1 MNKIILLG
9 HASSGL
15 HEVEALLLSS
25 GMQSALPSKRDN
37 LMPADVVHTLCQA
50 HQCAQVNEATTEED
64 FAPVKAGAIWSGLAM
79 DLMLGNLQQPL
90 WGWADTRNIY
100 WLDYWAE
107 LDPHATFV
115 MVYDHPHKALQV
127 MSAQLVDKPLEMQIA
142 RLLEN
147 WQAYNGAMLSFY
159 SRHATR
165 CLLVNA
171 GCAREQLQ
179 AYLGQLGTQL
189 HGKAPKL
196 CGEAFVAL
204 ETKGKAPLPM
214 QANLALAISEAPEI
228 AAVSITAW
236 FGGATDLDQHLL
248 QQLLHDHPVALQVFA
263 ELEAASTVPNVHVD
277 SANVHPGAAW
287 LQLIQQR
294 QATADLVM
302 ALYEKLQ
309 IQLSQL
315 QVQQSQIT
323 KLASELDKSKRLA
336 ANAQTQVQAL
346 PAPKLQELEEENDLL
361 LTQLHQVQEEL
372 ERYYLENQALK
383 KTQVKPTARLY
394 GAADRIQQQLT
405 YRLGTTFIANSRS
418 LGGWL
423 RMPFALRR
431 EVNAYR
437 VDMSK
442 KGNKNLPPIHT
453 YADAYEAERY
463 KQHLSYKLGQALLRH
478 TQTPWGWFVL
488 PFALIST
495 ANDFKKARS

>member
-37 LMPADVVHTLCQA
+37 LTPADVVQTLCQA
-50 HQCAQVNEATTEED
+50 HQCADVNEATTEDD

-90 WGWADTRNIY
+90 WGWADTCNIY

-115 MVYDHPHKALQV
+115 MVYDHPYKALQA
-127 MSAQLVDKPLEMQIA
+127 MSAQLVDKPLEMEIA

-159 SRHATR
+159 SRHASR
-165 CLLVNA
+165 CLLVNT

-179 AYLGQLGTQL
+179 SYLEQLGAQL
-189 HGKAPKL
+189 HGKVPKL
-196 CGEAFVAL
+196 DGAALAAL
-204 ETKGKAPLPM
+204 ETNGKAPLPL

-228 AAVSITAW
+228 SASSITAW
-236 FGGATDLDQHLL
+236 FGGDTDLDQHLL
-248 QQLLHDHPVALQVFA
+248 QQLLQDHPVALQVFA
-263 ELEAASTVPNVHVD
+263 ELEAASTVSNPPVVFSD
-277 SANVHPGAAW
+277 VHPGTAW

-302 ALYEKLQ
+302 ALHEKLQ
-309 IQLSQL
+309 TQLSQL
-315 QVQQSQIT
+315 QAQQIQLS
-323 KLASELDKSKRLA
+323 KLANELDQSKKLV
-336 ANAQTQVQAL
+336 ANPPTQVQAL
-346 PAPKLQELEEENDLL
+346 PAPKLKELEEENDLL
-361 LTQLHQVQEEL
+361 LMQLHQVQEEL
-372 ERYYLENQALK
+372 ERYYLENQSLK
-383 KTQVKPTARLY
+383 KNQIKPNTRLY

-405 YRLGTTFIANSRS
+405 YRLGATLIANSRS

-431 EVNAYR
+431 EVRTYR

-442 KGNKNLPPIHT
+442 KGKQNLPPIHS

-463 KQHLSYKLGQALLRH
+463 KQHLSYKLGQTLLKH
-478 TQTPWGWFVL
+478 NKTPWGWFVL
-488 PFALIST
+488 PFAMLST
-495 ANDFKKARS
+495 IKNFKKARS

>member
-15 HEVEALLLSS
+15 HEVEALLWSS

-37 LMPADVVHTLCQA
+37 LTPADVVQTLCQA
-50 HQCAQVNEATTEED
+50 HQCADVNEATTEDD
-64 FAPVKAGAIWSGLAM
+64 FAPVKAGAIWTGLAM

-115 MVYDHPHKALQV
+115 MVYDHPYKALQA
-127 MSAQLVDKPLEMQIA
+127 MSAQLVDTPLEMEIA

-159 SRHATR
+159 SRHASR

-179 AYLGQLGTQL
+179 SYLEQLGTQL
-189 HGKAPKL
+189 HGKVPKL
-196 CGEAFVAL
+196 DGAALAAL
-204 ETKGKAPLPM
+204 ETNGKALLPL
-214 QANLALAISEAPEI
+214 QANLALAISEVPEI
-228 AAVSITAW
+228 AASSITAW
-236 FGGATDLDQHLL
+236 FGGDTDLDQHLL
-248 QQLLHDHPVALQVFA
+248 QQLLQDHPVALQVFA
-263 ELEAASTVPNVHVD
+263 ELEAASTVSNPLFD
-277 SANVHPGAAW
+277 FANVHPGTAW

-302 ALYEKLQ
+302 ALHEKLQ
-309 IQLSQL
+309 A
-315 QVQQSQIT
+315 QQSQIT
-323 KLASELDKSKRLA
+323 KLANELDQSKKLA
-336 ANAQTQVQAL
+336 ANTPTQVQAL
-346 PAPKLQELEEENDLL
+346 PAPKLKELEEENDLL
-361 LTQLHQVQEEL
+361 LMQLHQVQEEL
-372 ERYYLENQALK
+372 ERYYLENQSLK
-383 KTQVKPTARLY
+383 KNQVKPNARLY

-405 YRLGTTFIANSRS
+405 YRLGATLIANSRS
-418 LGGWL
+418 FGGWL

-431 EVNAYR
+431 EVRTYR

-442 KGNKNLPPIHT
+442 KGKQNLPPIHS

-463 KQHLSYKLGQALLRH
+463 KQHLSYKLGQTLLKH
-478 TQTPWGWFVL
+478 NKTPWGWFVL
-488 PFALIST
+488 PFALLST
-495 ANDFKKARS
+495 VNNFKKARS

>member
-15 HEVEALLLSS
+15 HEVEALLWSS

-37 LMPADVVHTLCQA
+37 LTPADVVQTLCQA
-50 HQCAQVNEATTEED
+50 HQCADVNEATTEDD
-64 FAPVKAGAIWSGLAM
+64 FAPVKAGAIWTGLAM

-115 MVYDHPHKALQV
+115 MVFDHPYKALQV
-127 MSAQLVDKPLEMQIA
+127 MSAQLVDKPVEMEIA

-159 SRHATR
+159 SRHASR

-179 AYLGQLGTQL
+179 SYLEQLGTQL
-189 HGKAPKL
+189 HGKVPKL
-196 CGEAFVAL
+196 DGAALAAL
-204 ETKGKAPLPM
+204 ETNGKALLPL
-214 QANLALAISEAPEI
+214 QANLALAISEVPEI
-228 AAVSITAW
+228 AASSITAW
-236 FGGATDLDQHLL
+236 FGGDTDLDQHLL
-248 QQLLHDHPVALQVFA
+248 QQLLQDHPVALQVFA
-263 ELEAASTVPNVHVD
+263 ELEAASTVSNPLFD
-277 SANVHPGAAW
+277 FANVHPGTAW

-302 ALYEKLQ
+302 ALHEKLQ
-309 IQLSQL
+309 A
-315 QVQQSQIT
+315 QQSQIT
-323 KLASELDKSKRLA
+323 KLANELDQSKKLA
-336 ANAQTQVQAL
+336 ANTPTQVQAL
-346 PAPKLQELEEENDLL
+346 PAPKLKELEEENDLL
-361 LTQLHQVQEEL
+361 LMQLHQVQEEL
-372 ERYYLENQALK
+372 ERYYLENQSLK
-383 KTQVKPTARLY
+383 KNQVKPNARLY

-405 YRLGTTFIANSRS
+405 YRLGATLIANSRS
-418 LGGWL
+418 FGGWL

-431 EVNAYR
+431 EVRTYR

-442 KGNKNLPPIHT
+442 KGKQNLPPIHS

-463 KQHLSYKLGQALLRH
+463 KQHLSYKLGQTLLKH
-478 TQTPWGWFVL
+478 NKTPWGWLVL
-488 PFALIST
+488 PFALLST
-495 ANDFKKARS
+495 VNNFKKVRS

>member
-37 LMPADVVHTLCQA
+37 LTPADVVQTLCQA
-50 HQCAQVNEATTEED
+50 HQCADVNEATTEDD
-64 FAPVKAGAIWSGLAM
+64 FAPVKSGAIWSGLAM

-115 MVYDHPHKALQV
+115 MVYDHPYKALQA
-127 MSAQLVDKPLEMQIA
+127 MSAQLVDKPLEMEMA

-159 SRHATR
+159 SRHASR

-179 AYLGQLGTQL
+179 SYLEQLGTQL
-189 HGKAPKL
+189 HGKVPKL
-196 CGEAFVAL
+196 DGDTVAVF
-204 ETKGKAPLPM
+204 ETNSKSPLPL

-228 AAVSITAW
+228 AAPSITAW
-236 FGGATDLDQHLL
+236 FGGDTDLDQHLL
-248 QQLLHDHPVALQVFA
+248 QQLLQDHPVALQVFA
-263 ELEAASTVPNVHVD
+263 ELEAASTVSNPLVD
-277 SANVHPGAAW
+277 SSDVHPGTAW

-302 ALYEKLQ
+302 ALHEKLQ
-309 IQLSQL
+309 A
-315 QVQQSQIT
+315 QQSQIT
-323 KLASELDKSKRLA
+323 KLANELDQSKRLA
-336 ANAQTQVQAL
+336 ANSQTQVQAL
-346 PAPKLQELEEENDLL
+346 PAPKLKELEEENDLL
-361 LTQLHQVQEEL
+361 LMQLHQVQEEL
-372 ERYYLENQALK
+372 ERYYLENQSLK
-383 KTQVKPTARLY
+383 KNQVKPKAKLY
-394 GAADRIQQQLT
+394 GAAERIQQQLT
-405 YRLGTTFIANSRS
+405 YRLGATLIANSRS
-418 LGGWL
+418 LAGWL

-431 EVNAYR
+431 EGHAYR

-442 KGNKNLPPIHT
+442 KVNQNLPPIHT

-463 KQHLSYKLGQALLRH
+463 KQHLSYKLGQAFLKH
-478 TQTPWGWFVL
+478 IKTPWGWFVL
-488 PFALIST
+488 PFALASI
-495 ANDFKKARS
+495 ANNFKKARS

>member
-15 HEVEALLLSS
+15 HEVEALLWSS

-37 LMPADVVHTLCQA
+37 LTPADVVQTLCQA
-50 HQCAQVNEATTEED
+50 HQCADVNEVTTEDD
-64 FAPVKAGAIWSGLAM
+64 FAPVKAGAIWTGLAM

-115 MVYDHPHKALQV
+115 MVYDHPYKALQA
-127 MSAQLVDKPLEMQIA
+127 MSAQLVDKPLEMEIA
-142 RLLEN
+142 RMLEN

-159 SRHATR
+159 SRHASR

-179 AYLGQLGTQL
+179 SYLEQLGTQL
-189 HGKAPKL
+189 HGKVPKL
-196 CGEAFVAL
+196 DGDALAAL
-204 ETKGKAPLPM
+204 ETNGKALLPL
-214 QANLALAISEAPEI
+214 QANLALAISEVPEI
-228 AAVSITAW
+228 AASSITAW
-236 FGGATDLDQHLL
+236 FGGDTDLDQHLL
-248 QQLLHDHPVALQVFA
+248 QQLLQDHPVALQVFA
-263 ELEAASTVPNVHVD
+263 ELEAASTVSNPPVD
-277 SANVHPGAAW
+277 SSDVHPGTAW

-302 ALYEKLQ
+302 ALHEKLQ
-309 IQLSQL
+309 A
-315 QVQQSQIT
+315 QQSQIT
-323 KLASELDKSKRLA
+323 KLANELDQSKRLA
-336 ANAQTQVQAL
+336 ANSQTQVQAL
-346 PAPKLQELEEENDLL
+346 PAPKLKELEEENDLL
-361 LTQLHQVQEEL
+361 LIQLHQVQEEL
-372 ERYYLENQALK
+372 ERYYLENQSLK
-383 KTQVKPTARLY
+383 KNQVKPNARLY

-405 YRLGTTFIANSRS
+405 YRLGATLIANSRS
-418 LGGWL
+418 FGGWL

-431 EVNAYR
+431 EVRTYR

-442 KGNKNLPPIHT
+442 KGKQNLPPIHS

-463 KQHLSYKLGQALLRH
+463 KQHLSYKLGQTLLKH
-478 TQTPWGWFVL
+478 NKTPWGWLVL
-488 PFALIST
+488 PFALLST
-495 ANDFKKARS
+495 VNNFKKVRS